1 MIPINST
8 APARFWAKVD
18 KSAGPDG
25 CWLWTGALDHRGYGK
40 FSTARSKPTT
50 ASRVAYKLHYGV
62 DPSGQFVCHQCDNRT
77 CVNPAHLFLG
87 THADNMKDM
96 REKGRSPRKSNV
108 GTHNPRAILD
118 EGKVREIRRRH
129 AAGET
134 PLALSIEYGINR
146 ESVYAVLSGRNWAS
160 VE

>member
-18 KSAGPDG
+18 KSAGSDA
-25 CWLWTGALDHRGYGK
+25 CWPWNGALDHRGYGK

-62 DPSGQFVCHQCDNRT
+62 DPSGQFVCHQCDNVR

-87 THADNMKDM
+87 THADNMRDM
-96 REKGRSPRKSNV
+96 REKGRSPRMNNI

-118 EGKVREIRRRH
+118 ETKVREIRRRH
-129 AAGET
+129 TSGET
-134 PLALSIEYGINR
+134 P
-146 ESVYAVLSGRNWAS
+146 AVLANSYGVCRGTIYHVIHRLIWAN